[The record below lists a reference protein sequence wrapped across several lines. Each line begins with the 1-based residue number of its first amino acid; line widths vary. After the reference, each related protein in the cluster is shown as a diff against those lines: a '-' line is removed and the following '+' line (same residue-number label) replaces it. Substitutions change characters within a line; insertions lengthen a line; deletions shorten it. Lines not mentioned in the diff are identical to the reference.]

1 MDDIQ
6 VLRGVPGERGLEREA
21 VRVVKTMPRWT
32 PAMNNGVT
40 VNSRLTVPV
49 MFKLTDQ

>member
-1 MDDIQ
+1 M
-6 VLRGVPGERGLEREA
+6 RRVPGGIGLGREA
-21 VRVVKTMPRWT
+21 VCVVKAMPRWT